1 MTCNCGQSHFPRR
14 NAQSG
19 HIFDIFRLKSD
30 TDKVVL
36 VLTLMRPSRCVI
48 VVG

>member
-1 MTCNCGQSHFPRR
+1 MQLWSGSFSKQKRAIMSH
-14 NAQSG
+14 
-19 HIFDIFRLKSD
+19 DIFRLKSD

-36 VLTLMRPSRCVI
+36 TLTLMRQLRCVI

>member
-1 MTCNCGQSHFPRR
+1 MTGNCGQAQFPSR
-14 NAQSG
+14 NAQSC
-19 HIFDIFRLKSD
+19 HIFEIFRLKSD